1 MKFSELEELMNEK
14 GIVSL
19 ADLARS
25 LDTTPQAVSNWKSR
39 DHVPYHIE
47 NKISLNKNVDASSQ
61 PIIIDDNQNH
71 SFSDILLVL
80 ASQSKI
86 IVFFTLI
93 SVFLTFTYTKLIKIP
108 KYASIS
114 KILVP
119 ETKMPGLGGG
129 LSGLASQFGVSVPN
143 ENKSDLSSPSLLPE
157 IIRSRTFAEKILE
170 KEFYTEEMGKKL
182 KLLNIISAK
191 EVIQKSYYS
200 RELDKAISKLQ
211 YEYISL
217 TKNELTGVS
226 TIKVITKEP
235 KFSNDL
241 AKSVLS
247 ELELLNKFFKKQI
260 SSEKILYINNR
271 INSLQKELSKSENS
285 LLKFKEENRQVS
297 SPSLQLEQRKM
308 ESEVEVQRSVF
319 LTLKQQLEL
328 AKIDEIESTSVL
340 QILDYP
346 SIPVTPISNN
356 LLLSLVV
363 SIIFGLIISL
373 IVAFTKSYF
382 ETDDLEERKKIRR
395 IKRYFR
401 KKSFEFLN
409 DKRITGSLS
418 FLLIIFYPYYLRYQS
433 ENPIFF
439 NKFSSS
445 MLVII
450 ILYTLFLIASVSFYI
465 KSKFFKKAQS

>member
-1 MKFSELEELMNEK
+1 
-14 GIVSL
+14 
-19 ADLARS
+19 
-25 LDTTPQAVSNWKSR
+25 
-39 DHVPYHIE
+39 
-47 NKISLNKNVDASSQ
+47 
-61 PIIIDDNQNH
+61 
-71 SFSDILLVL
+71 
-80 ASQSKI
+80 
-86 IVFFTLI
+86 
-93 SVFLTFTYTKLIKIP
+93 
-108 KYASIS
+108 
-114 KILVP
+114 
-119 ETKMPGLGGG
+119 MPGLGGG